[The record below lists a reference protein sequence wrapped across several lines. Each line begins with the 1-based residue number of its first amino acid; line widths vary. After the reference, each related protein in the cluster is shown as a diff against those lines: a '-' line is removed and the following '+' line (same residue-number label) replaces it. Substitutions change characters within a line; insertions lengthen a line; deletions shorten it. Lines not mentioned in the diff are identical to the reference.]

1 MQMIADKYGRSFK
14 TLRVSLLSKCN
25 LSCTYCTMG
34 DETAGE
40 ETGHLSTPELLKI
53 IKNLHES
60 VGLQTI
66 RLTGGEPLLYRN
78 LLPVIAGIGEMGI
91 HQIKITTNG
100 FLLAKM
106 AEPMKQAG
114 MQSINVSLD
123 AMDEDIFFLMSKR
136 NNVQRILD
144 GIEAA
149 LAVDLGVKLNAVI
162 MKGINQS
169 QIIPLLKYAFERNI
183 TIRFLEVMAMGHLY
197 QNANKYFFSQDDLLT
212 VIAAEYDFKKLVRED
227 SSTSNYWKTAA
238 GNIFGIIANETEPFC
253 ADCNRLRLD
262 SNGNIYGCLS
272 SNHPVSVINW
282 DDKIELGEK
291 LQEALLQKQAIKFTG
306 SELSM
311 LHIGG

>member
-34 DETAGE
+34 DETAEE

-227 SSTSNYWKTAA
+227 SSTSNYWQTAD